1 MGVDSFAPR
10 ERIPIDADKEMDK
23 SEDPDGEVMNSVIH
37 RTRWSIWE
45 SLDGKRILKT
55 YVKAA
60 PSR

>member
-55 YVKAA
+55 
-60 PSR
+60 